1 VAPGAPSPQQTLSP
15 AAAASAPGA
24 RHRAGWQGALQRG
37 WRYRS
42 TDRRDLRLD
51 YLRGFCAFAMV
62 VDHLGGASYFY
73 PVTGGNTFF
82 VSAAEGFIFLSGLLV
97 GLIYG
102 PRVLREGLARVQL
115 HLLKR
120 AFTLYA
126 VTLGLTFTFIGL
138 SRLTVMPWLPEVEPL
153 TGELGVGILT
163 LHRTYYLVDV
173 MLLYTLLLAI
183 SPLAILLLATG
194 RWWVLAF
201 LSGGLWLAHQWF
213 PAQSE
218 VPWPVVNNPTF
229 PFSAWQMW
237 FMSGMVIGYFKGHI
251 WARLSV
257 VPRVPA
263 LLALTGGAALLV
275 WLRYTNGDALAG
287 VGGTADGPAAL
298 DLIFEKVDA
307 RWGRIVTG
315 LVFFPLFYTLLT
327 YAWEPLSRLAGWI
340 LVPFGQ
346 NALYVYAMHLFAVY
360 VCALFL
366 PLVGG
371 FDRLTPWMNTPVQI
385 LALLIML
392 WLVKRRVL
400 FEVIPR

>member
-1 VAPGAPSPQQTLSP
+1 MAAVAPSPPRLLTAPVAAP
-15 AAAASAPGA
+15 APAGAQPLARLRGRAA
-24 RHRAGWQGALQRG
+24 RG

-51 YLRGFCAFAMV
+51 FLRGFCAFAMV

-73 PVTGGNTFF
+73 PITGGNTFF

-138 SRLTVMPWLPEVEPL
+138 SRLTDMPWMPEPEPL
-153 TGELGVGILT
+153 TAELGVSILT

-173 MLLYTLLLAI
+173 MLLYTLLLAV
-183 SPLAILLLATG
+183 SPLAILLLTSG
-194 RWWVLAF
+194 RWWVLAL

-237 FMSGMVIGYFKGHI
+237 FVSGMVTGYFKDRI
-251 WARLSV
+251 WARLAV
-257 VPRVPA
+257 VPRRPA
-263 LLALTGGAALLV
+263 LLALGGAAAVLV

-287 VGGTADGPAAL
+287 VGGTADGTAAL
-298 DLIFEKVDA
+298 NLIFEKVDA
-307 RWGRIVTG
+307 RWGRVVTG
-315 LVFFPLFYTLLT
+315 LVFFPLLYGLLT
-327 YAWEPLSRLAGWI
+327 YAWGRSPG
-340 LVPFGQ
+340 
-346 NALYVYAMHLFAVY
+346 
-360 VCALFL
+360 
-366 PLVGG
+366 
-371 FDRLTPWMNTPVQI
+371 
-385 LALLIML
+385 
-392 WLVKRRVL
+392 
-400 FEVIPR
+400 